1 MRFFAFL
8 FALLPTLLL
17 FGPKAGTAGDLE
29 ATDQEAAQ
37 LCKASDANMS
47 TVARRPPTHM
57 QRCQAACRG
66 IKGASAHSRCIHNCM
81 SRR

>member
-17 FGPKAGTAGDLE
+17 FGPKAGTA
-29 ATDQEAAQ
+29 DQEAAQ